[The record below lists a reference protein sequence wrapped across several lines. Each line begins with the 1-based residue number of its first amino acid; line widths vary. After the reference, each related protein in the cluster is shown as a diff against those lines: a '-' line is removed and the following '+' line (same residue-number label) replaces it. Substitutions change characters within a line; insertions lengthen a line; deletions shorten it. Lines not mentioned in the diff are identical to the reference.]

1 MELNF
6 IILFSAFS
14 FRIYGYSSFMSK
26 RMISEYSRWGF
37 TDQRKIIGFFQLLG
51 GIGLIVGIKVN
62 VLLFIT
68 SLSFIIM
75 MLFAIAVRIKI
86 KDGIVEILPAITYLF
101 LNIMIFYN
109 SSEII
114 LNTWLKSKTFN
125 KENIK

>member
-14 FRIYGYSSFMSK
+14 FIIYGYSSFMSK

-62 VLLFIT
+62 ILLFIT

-75 MLFAIAVRIKI
+75 MLFAIVVRIKI

-101 LNIMIFYN
+101 LNIMIFYK

-114 LNTWLKSKTFN
+114 LNT
-125 KENIK
+125 

>member
-14 FRIYGYSSFMSK
+14 FIIYGYSSFMSK

-37 TDQRKIIGFFQLLG
+37 SNQRKIIGFFQLLG
-51 GIGLIVGIKVN
+51 GFGLIVGIKVN
-62 VLLFIT
+62 ILLFIT

-75 MLFAIAVRIKI
+75 MLFAIVVRIKI

-101 LNIMIFYN
+101 LNIMIFYK

-114 LNTWLKSKTFN
+114 FN
-125 KENIK
+125 A

>member
-14 FRIYGYSSFMSK
+14 FIIYGYSSFMSN

-37 TDQRKIIGFFQLLG
+37 ADQRKIIGFFQLLG
-51 GIGLIVGIKVN
+51 GIGLLVGIKVN
-62 VLLFIT
+62 ILLFIT

-75 MLFAIAVRIKI
+75 MLFAIIVRIKI
-86 KDGIVEILPAITYLF
+86 KDGIVETLPAITYLF
-101 LNIMIFYN
+101 LNFMIFYK

-114 LNTWLKSKTFN
+114 FN
-125 KENIK
+125 A

>member
-14 FRIYGYSSFMSK
+14 FIIYGYSSFMSK

-37 TDQRKIIGFFQLLG
+37 SNQRKIIGFFQLLG

-62 VLLFIT
+62 ILLFFT

-75 MLFAIAVRIKI
+75 MLFAIIVRIKI
-86 KDGIVEILPAITYLF
+86 KDGIVETLPAITYLF
-101 LNIMIFYN
+101 LNVMIFYK

-114 LNTWLKSKTFN
+114 FN
-125 KENIK
+125 A